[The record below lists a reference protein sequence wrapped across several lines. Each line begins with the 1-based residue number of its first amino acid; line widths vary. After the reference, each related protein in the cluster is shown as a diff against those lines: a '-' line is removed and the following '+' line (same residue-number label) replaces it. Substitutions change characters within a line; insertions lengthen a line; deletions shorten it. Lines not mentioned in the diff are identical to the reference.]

1 MTGRPSF
8 STNLCAVLGAPI
20 WAVLALSLAGQA
32 EAVEA
37 AELAKPSPPKT
48 AAAWQRAAVQDI
60 NTAYRITLDNHPG
73 AQDPAN
79 PGFKKNLAQ
88 ARRQGLALA
97 AKVGNSAGYVAAM
110 QRFNVGIHD
119 GHAGVFTTLDEKSVA
134 PPERWPGFVTVWRG
148 DALYV
153 YAAQA
158 GGPAVGAR
166 VLSCDGLAI
175 KDLITRNV
183 FAFNGRSDEAGH
195 WWVRARRVFVDAG
208 NPFISLPKRCQFDAG
223 AGSKRFTQT
232 LVWQAAN
239 EQSRQWIKE
248 SYNGDALEVGLTE
261 PRPGLFWAAMPTF
274 QPDESQRAAY
284 QAINKQ
290 VGEQRQSFLDAD
302 ALVIDLRH
310 NQGGSSTWSRDF
322 AAVLWGAE
330 TVERRMSAYQGDMAI
345 WWRASV
351 DNTAYLGELVERLTK
366 EGQAETAAWVKT
378 ICTGMQ
384 AALARGDK
392 FFIEPSENEVDSQ
405 PASSVASAAHIA
417 SDPAADLPADSP
429 AYTKPVY
436 VVVPGQCASACLDA
450 LDIFTRFPN
459 TRLIGAP
466 SSADS
471 TYMEVRTQALA
482 SGLATVIIP
491 NKVYVKRPRAN
502 GQIYVPDIVLKEL
515 RWSTANVAKAVEA
528 DLAAKRP

>member
-1 MTGRPSF
+1 MTASPSF
-8 STNLCAVLGAPI
+8 STLLRALILAG
-20 WAVLALSLAGQA
+20 LALSLAGQA
-32 EAVEA
+32 GAVEA
-37 AELAKPSPPKT
+37 AKPSLPKDG
-48 AAAWQRAAVQDI
+48 AAWQRAAIQDI
-60 NTAYRITLDNHPG
+60 NAAYRITLDNHPG
-73 AQDPAN
+73 THDAAN
-79 PGFKKNLAQ
+79 PGFQKNLEQ

-134 PPERWPGFVTVWRG
+134 PPERWPGFVSVWRG

-153 YAAQA
+153 YAAQP

-166 VLSCDGLAI
+166 VLSCDGSAI

-183 FAFNGRSDEAGH
+183 FAFSGRIDEAGH
-195 WWVRARRVFVDAG
+195 WWVRARRVFVDEG
-208 NPFISLPKRCQFDAG
+208 NPFIRLPKRCRFDSG
-223 AGSKRFTQT
+223 PGSKPFART

-248 SYNGDALEVGLTE
+248 SYNGDALAVGLTQ
-261 PRPGLFWAAMPTF
+261 PRPGLFWVAMPSF
-274 QPDESQRAAY
+274 DPDEAQRAAY
-284 QAINKQ
+284 LTLNKQ
-290 VGEQRQSFLDAD
+290 VGEQRQGFLDAE
-302 ALVIDLRH
+302 AVVIDLRH

-322 AAVLWGAE
+322 AGALWGAE
-330 TVERRMSAYQGDMAI
+330 RVDRRMTAYQGDLAI
-345 WWRASV
+345 WWRASK
-351 DNTAYLGELVERLTK
+351 DNTAYLGELAERLSK
-366 EGQAETAAWVKT
+366 EGQVETAAWVKT
-378 ICTGMQ
+378 IGTGMQ

-392 FFIEPSENEVDSQ
+392 FFIEASESEVASQ
-405 PASSVASAAHIA
+405 PASSAASAAQIA
-417 SDPAADLPADSP
+417 SDPAADLPSDPP
-429 AYTKPVY
+429 AFTKPVY
-436 VVVPGQCASACLDA
+436 VIVPGQCASACLDA
-450 LDIFTRFPN
+450 LDVFTRFPN

-502 GQIYVPDIVLKEL
+502 GQGYLPAIYLKEPV
-515 RWSTANVAKAVEA
+515 WSTANFLKAVDA
-528 DLAAKRP
+528 DLAAQGR